1 MNLAV
6 WVRNLS
12 TNKVTFKLKHEILNV
27 LNNKIY
33 VAGIFCG
40 VAKAFVDLNLMM
52 LQNYF
57 VIG

>member
-6 WVRNLS
+6 WVINLS
-12 TNKVTFKLKHEILNV
+12 TNDVIFKLKHEILNV

-40 VAKAFVDLNLMM
+40 VAKTFDDLNLTM

-57 VIG
+57 LIR